1 MRDDVKRLIYDQEK
15 YKTQDELDKILIEQM
30 NLTSFPITE
39 KEIKTL
45 KGNRIKAIKRR
56 TIIVDSP
63 QTQAEA
69 VN

>member
-15 YKTQDELDKILIEQM
+15 YKTQDELDKILTEQM
-30 NLTSFPITE
+30 SLTSFPITE

>member
-30 NLTSFPITE
+30 NLTAFPITE